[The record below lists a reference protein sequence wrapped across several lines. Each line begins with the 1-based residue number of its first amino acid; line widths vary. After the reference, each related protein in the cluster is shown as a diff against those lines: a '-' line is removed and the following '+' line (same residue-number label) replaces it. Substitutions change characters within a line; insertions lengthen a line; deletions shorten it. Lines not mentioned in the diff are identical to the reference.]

1 MDKIRMVD
9 LNTQYNKIKPE
20 IDQAMQDVIESSAF
34 INGPHVKSFQEH
46 LANYLNAEY
55 VIPCANGTDAL
66 QIALMALELKPGAEV
81 ITPDFTFIST
91 VEVIKLLGF
100 KPVLVDVDE
109 NTFNISPEGVRNAV
123 TPNTGAIV
131 PVHLFGQC
139 ADMKEIMRVA
149 EENNI
154 PVVEDVAQ
162 AIGSDFY
169 TGNYSIKAGM
179 IGDIGCTSFFPS
191 KNLGCYGDGGALYTN
206 NEDLA
211 SRIKAI
217 ANHGSNKKYYHDRV
231 GVNSRLDT
239 LQAAILDVKLTYLD
253 NYNESRQWA
262 ASYYDCELEDVRQ
275 IRLPERNEYS
285 SHIFHQYTI
294 VLEENVDRNDFK
306 EYLNQKGI
314 PSMVYYPVPI
324 HLQKAFEDLG
334 HSKGDFPVSESLS
347 DSVLSLPMH
356 TELNE
361 EQLEKITETI
371 KSYFK

>member
-66 QIALMALELKPGAEV
+66 QIALMALELKPGTEV

-123 TPNTGAIV
+123 TSNTGAIV

-169 TGNYSIKAGM
+169 TGNSSIKAGM

-191 KNLGCYGDGGALYTN
+191 KNLGCYGDGGALFTN